1 MRGNRCKASRTAVGD
16 VALFNFWNFH
26 TTTYSL
32 FSCPKQYL
40 SLPLQN
46 HHVMKTVTIQMK
58 DEAAKIWQT
67 LPIEAQAILTSGAL
81 SALLAGELYPTG
93 TDQLELAISLAE
105 KGVPADMIS
114 RLTRLDK
121 DVFESFL
128 SK

>member
-1 MRGNRCKASRTAVGD
+1 
-16 VALFNFWNFH
+16 
-26 TTTYSL
+26 
-32 FSCPKQYL
+32 
-40 SLPLQN
+40 LPLQN
-46 HHVMKTVTIQMK
+46 HHVKKTVTIQMK
-58 DEAAKIWQT
+58 DDAAKIWQT
-67 LPIEAQAILTSGAL
+67 LPIEAQAILTAGAL